1 MTESNRIIE
10 ALYNNFLLRDL
21 FAKIVPG
28 SVVLVVIAYQSPL
41 GKDAVEVA
49 NQIGWPAVFI
59 GAGIAWIIGF
69 ALQQI
74 GESLRIIKHHPDKF
88 ADSKD
93 RYKLRTDFMKIATPS
108 ESQQA
113 ERYTI
118 IKEASGNSATAL
130 FTALLIVIIRSLL
143 SSTFEISLSTIFPGV
158 ILLLFAIALVR
169 TNRNHARRQ
178 YEFIEIVIAT
188 NKSDV

>member
-1 MTESNRIIE
+1 MSVSNQIIE

-21 FAKIVPG
+21 FAKMVPG
-28 SVVLVVIAYQSPL
+28 SVVVVATAYQSPF
-41 GKDAVEVA
+41 GKGAIEVA

-59 GAGIAWIIGF
+59 GAGIVWIIGF
-69 ALQQI
+69 ALQEI
-74 GESLRIIKHHPDKF
+74 GESLRIIKHHPDKL
-88 ADSKD
+88 ADSKR
-93 RYKLRTDFMKIATPS
+93 RYKLRTDFQKIATLS

-130 FTALLIVIIRSLL
+130 FAALLIFIVRSLL
-143 SSTFEISLSTIFPGV
+143 SSKFSISLSTIFPGV

-169 TNRNHARRQ
+169 ANRSHARKQ
-178 YEFIEIVIAT
+178 YEFIESVIAT
-188 NKSDV
+188 SKSDV